1 MAKRRRGYFI
11 VLDGPEGSG
20 KTTQVELLAERLRKA
35 GIGTSCVR
43 DPGGTLV
50 SERIRDL
57 LLDPAMPDIDPA
69 TEMFL
74 YMASRSEMVARV
86 IRPAVENGL
95 TIVSDRFISS
105 TVAYQGY
112 AGGLDPKQI
121 LRVGKLACRGIWP
134 DLVVLLDL
142 PAREGFERIR
152 RQHDR
157 MELKGL
163 EYHEKVV
170 EGFRRLARGDPRHC
184 VLVNARGPVETVARR
199 VWKAVKPLVV

>member
-20 KTTQVELLAERLRKA
+20 KSTQVNLLAARLKKA

-57 LLDPAMPDIDPA
+57 LLDPALGDIDPM
-69 TEMFL
+69 TELFL
-74 YMASRSEMVARV
+74 YMASRAEMVNRV

-112 AGGLDPKQI
+112 AGGIDPRQI
-121 LRVGKLACRGIWP
+121 LRIGKLACQGIWP
-134 DLVVLLDL
+134 DLVIILNL
-142 PAREGFERIR
+142 PAREGFARIK

-163 EYHEKVV
+163 AYHEKVAA
-170 EGFRRLARGDPRHC
+170 GFRQLARSDPRHC
-184 VLVNARGPVETVARR
+184 RLVDARGSVDVVAARI
-199 VWKAVKPLVV
+199 WKQVNHVVL